1 MCHLIYFCISD
12 NKFYFYFYLVSR
24 RFSRSP
30 PRRRPYSP
38 APYRSRPRSRSRSLQ
53 PRRFRSGNYSRASPH
68 SRSRSRSPH
77 HHDRSPSR
85 SQVHLETEAHN
96 PKTKSRAASP
106 VAIKLEACDALL
118 NVEVPMAED
127 RKPLSQPHVA
137 EVDVKPLNPPPDT
150 LTLNQPISRSPN
162 PSLSQVDIKPEIRMA
177 SPVLQTLETK
187 PAGDREIIET
197 IESASQLKTSP
208 QSPMPIQ
215 AQPSPSSP
223 RFPRNMPESAA
234 RVLPTGPQRN
244 WPSRSPP
251 RGPRSHP
258 RQPIPP
264 SVAPSYG
271 SVPRGPRRGFPPTG
285 PSSSFSSPAS
295 IPSRHNPES
304 KKNAKTLDPDLDV
317 RSLSNVFIMFLVITI
332 IHRFSGPRP
341 IDLTLRSTISSER
354 KVYDVRYTNLTWQL
368 LICALLRFADTS
380 QMFSWKRRKTEP

>member
-1 MCHLIYFCISD
+1 MLLFFFS
-12 NKFYFYFYLVSR
+12 VSR

-68 SRSRSRSPH
+68 SRSCSPRRQRSSHHRSR
-77 HHDRSPSR
+77 SR
-85 SQVHLETEAHN
+85 SQVHPETEAHN
-96 PKTKSRAASP
+96 FRIKSRAASP
-106 VAIKLEACDALL
+106 VAIKVEARDPLL

-127 RKPLSQPHVA
+127 RKQSRLHVA
-137 EVDVKPLNPPPDT
+137 EIDVKALYPPPDT
-150 LTLNQPISRSPN
+150 LTLNQPISRSPK

-177 SPVLQTLETK
+177 SPVLQTLETI
-187 PAGDREIIET
+187 PTEDRGIIET
-197 IESASQLKTSP
+197 IESASHLKTSP
-208 QSPMPIQ
+208 QSSMPIQ

-223 RFPRNMPESAA
+223 RFPRNMPESTA

-258 RQPIPP
+258 RQPMPP
-264 SVAPSYG
+264 NSAPSYG
-271 SVPRGPRRGFPPTG
+271 SIPRGPRRGFPPTG

-295 IPSRHNPES
+295 RHNPES

-317 RSLSNVFIMFLVITI
+317 RFL
-332 IHRFSGPRP
+332 
-341 IDLTLRSTISSER
+341 
-354 KVYDVRYTNLTWQL
+354 
-368 LICALLRFADTS
+368 
-380 QMFSWKRRKTEP
+380 